1 MAQYKIRTDLAL
13 EARELNKGD
22 AGNIDGVTYDK
33 QTQNDCIIHNM
44 EVTTSS
50 GAASI
55 GKPIGKYCTIELS
68 GIVDRQSE
76 NFETTAATI
85 ADRLLQLLPAHSDIE
100 TILVVGLG
108 NRDITPDAVGQLA
121 ADSVLVTK
129 HLKENMP
136 EEFAAF
142 SPVCVIRPGVMG
154 NSGIESSQYVKTICD
169 LIKPS
174 CVIAIDALAA
184 RESNRLCRTVQIA
197 DTGIVPGSGV
207 GNSRAALNQETLSI
221 PVIAVGV
228 PTVVDIS
235 TILADAG
242 ASSKLNN
249 LPDESFFVTPRTID
263 AEVRAAGKLIGYS
276 VNLALHKGLT
286 VSDISLLIG

>member
-1 MAQYKIRTDLAL
+1 MSEYKIRTDLAL
-13 EARELNKGD
+13 EARELNQGD
-22 AGNIDGVTYDK
+22 AGHIDGVTYDK
-33 QTQNDCIIHNM
+33 QAKNDCIIHIM
-44 EVTTSS
+44 EVTSSS
-50 GAASI
+50 GAATI

-76 NFETTAATI
+76 NFESTAKTI
-85 ADRLLQLLPAHSDIE
+85 ADQLTQLIPARSDIE
-100 TILVVGLG
+100 TVLVVGLG
-108 NRDITPDAVGQLA
+108 NHEITPDAVGQLA

-136 EEFAAF
+136 AEFSAF
-142 SPVCVIRPGVMG
+142 SPVCVIRPGVLG
-154 NSGIESSQYVKTICD
+154 TSGIESSQYVKTICD
-169 LIKPS
+169 YIKPC

-184 RESNRLCRTVQIA
+184 RETNRLCRTVQIS

-207 GNSRAALNQETLSI
+207 GNSRAALNQETLNV

-235 TILADAG
+235 SILVDAG
-242 ASSKLNN
+242 ASVKHGN

-276 VNLALHKGLT
+276 VDLALHKDLT
-286 VSDISLLIG
+286 VADIGLLIG